1 MGLTTKILLAIL
13 SLLLVLTISGA
24 TFQWLQA
31 AADREKFPP
40 PGRLVEVD
48 GLQMHLDCRGSGK
61 PVVILEAGLGFG
73 SSSWSL
79 VHDAMSEHSEICAYD
94 RPGLDWSEP
103 INRVA
108 GADEVATRL
117 NKLIELGGIEGP
129 YVLLGMS
136 AGGVY
141 VREYFHQ
148 YPQDIIGMVLV
159 DSSHEQ
165 QGTRLPRFDGM
176 QDGDQILRLC
186 SWLQPLGV
194 VRIVDAMGAIFDQLE
209 IPEDFRALLR
219 ANVNQSHTCSSI
231 LAESQSFTAELRDT
245 APPAKLGDLPLT
257 VLSQGNEPEAIEVLG
272 ITAEMSRAQ
281 RVAWDE
287 LQNELTALSARGQ
300 RRIARHSGH
309 VIQLDQPQLVVD
321 AVADMV
327 AELRAPEMSGG
338 E

>member
-1 MGLTTKILLAIL
+1 MGLTTKVLLAIF
-13 SLLLVLTISGA
+13 SVALVLTIVGA
-24 TFQWLQA
+24 TYQRQQA
-31 AADREKFPP
+31 AADRDRFPL

-73 SSSWSL
+73 SSTWAL
-79 VHDAMSEHSEICAYD
+79 VHDAMSEYSEICAYD

-103 INRVA
+103 SNRIA
-108 GADEVATRL
+108 GADEVAARL
-117 NKLIELGGIEGP
+117 KKLIEISGTEGP

-141 VREYFHQ
+141 VREYFRR

-159 DSSHEQ
+159 DSFHEQ
-165 QGTRLPRFDGM
+165 QGSRLPRFDGM

-194 VRIVDAMGAIFDQLE
+194 VRIISAMDTLFDQLK
-209 IPEDFRALLR
+209 IPEDVRPQLQ

-231 LAESQSFTAELRDT
+231 LAESQSFTAELLDPE
-245 APPAKLGDLPLT
+245 PPAKLGDLPLT

-287 LQNELTALSARGQ
+287 LQNELTALSDRGK
-300 RRIARHSGH
+300 RLIATQSGH
-309 VIQLDQPQLVVD
+309 VIQLDQPQLVID

-327 AELRAPEMSGG
+327 AELRTAELGG
-338 E
+338 GK